1 MNCHDIRDESNSSGV
16 VMHCGCTQRRVQS
29 RGWRWSCHQIMQQE
43 KRPHCKKPRSSESHT
58 KIHQGPKKQACK
70 YEIRR
75 KCDKDRVSLTSAL
88 RCDTQDHLPQKEK
101 PQVTEDAQASNTP
114 VPLPDCAAWHHGFNF
129 SGHFGFK
136 RDLTREAKV
145 ETSPDMT

>member
-1 MNCHDIRDESNSSGV
+1 VAVHHGGFKAEVGAGHATRLC
-16 VMHCGCTQRRVQS
+16 S
-29 RGWRWSCHQIMQQE
+29 R
-43 KRPHCKKPRSSESHT
+43 KKDLTAKSRY
-58 KIHQGPKKQACK
+58 QACN

-75 KCDKDRVSLTSAL
+75 KCDKNRVSLTSVL

-136 RDLTREAKV
+136 RDLTREAKF